1 MSLKNSSEYLLL
13 NITQV
18 TMSDGQKISIMCT
31 DVDAISLV
39 IWRYCDILKLFDFQF
54 HFLFSFWNLKVVEFC
69 RCDMCPPEMSVCE
82 TTRVLE
88 RERVCVEYIK
98 KNQRWISFLYK
109 TKRCRFFH
117 VLCFRIYNDIHFWKH
132 WFLLS
137 LTDMITL

>member
-31 DVDAISLV
+31 DVVAISLV

-98 KNQRWISFLYK
+98 KISDEYLFF
-109 TKRCRFFH
+109 TKPSVVASSMCC
-117 VLCFRIYNDIHFWKH
+117 VLEFIMTFIFEN
-132 WFLLS
+132 
-137 LTDMITL
+137 TDFC